1 MTFRESKCAYL
12 QIERA
17 RIKVN
22 SENIKINNLNIQQV
36 KEDESYKYPG
46 IDENISFDDTT
57 NKEKVLT
64 EYFKRV
70 CKIWSSELSGYNK
83 FISHLQFLY

>member
-1 MTFRESKCAYL
+1 MKFGESKCAYL
-12 QIERA
+12 QIERG

-36 KEDESYKYPG
+36 KEVEFYKYLR
-46 IDENISFDDTT
+46 IDENISFDSTT
-57 NKEKVLT
+57 NKERVLT

-70 CKIWSSELSGYNK
+70 CKI
-83 FISHLQFLY
+83 